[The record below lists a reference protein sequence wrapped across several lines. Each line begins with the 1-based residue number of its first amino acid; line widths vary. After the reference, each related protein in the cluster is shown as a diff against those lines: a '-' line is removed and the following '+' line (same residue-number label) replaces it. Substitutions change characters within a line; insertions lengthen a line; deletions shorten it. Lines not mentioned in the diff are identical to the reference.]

1 MGAAGTETEK
11 TDLED
16 HEEVEVEVEE
26 EVVLSPVRARCGGHE
41 GGDEDED
48 AAPQSLIP
56 SPRLL
61 LPLPVSSSSFCCSF
75 WFTCSSIA
83 AVNDNRDKSNCN
95 IVLCNLQRLAVGL
108 IIDSQEVRAMK
119 IEPPNARNIPIQ
131 STP

>member
-41 GGDEDED
+41 GGDEDEG

-61 LPLPVSSSSFCCSF
+61 LLLPPSSSFCCSF

-95 IVLCNLQRLAVGL
+95 IVLCNLQRLAVGFF
-108 IIDSQEVRAMK
+108 VW
-119 IEPPNARNIPIQ
+119 
-131 STP
+131 